1 MFRSQYL
8 ESAGHIAVFNVCWL
22 GFEEVVSIVVVE
34 EELDFISLL
43 CLHLHQLILLIP
55 LGIADPKEVQSTGRR
70 WEETD
75 ATADQPNHRVKIVV
89 GVFVEDGIVAV
100 LSFVLLYQI
109 EHNEDQTAQEE
120 KQNGGE

>member
-1 MFRSQYL
+1 
-8 ESAGHIAVFNVCWL
+8 
-22 GFEEVVSIVVVE
+22 
-34 EELDFISLL
+34 
-43 CLHLHQLILLIP
+43 
-55 LGIADPKEVQSTGRR
+55 
-70 WEETD
+70 
-75 ATADQPNHRVKIVV
+75 V